1 MNAFL
6 TGVIFLV
13 AFTATGTSIDCVTCY
28 STDGTDCSGEVR
40 TCTEGQ
46 TFCRTLTSEIK
57 KDGVASNQVYK
68 YCGGDEQS
76 NSIYRE
82 ESFTTFVQV
91 EIQNCETDKC
101 NEEPAQL
108 TPRANTPNGVK
119 CMHCFENYSEDCNSE
134 ETIECTGDMNKCLF
148 MSGNICNNG
157 ELGVDDTAFNVC
169 ALRHCTN
176 IASADLHPFYGE
188 IATGNIQKI
197 EISEGINDA

>member
-6 TGVIFLV
+6 TGVIFLI
-13 AFTATGTSIDCVTCY
+13 AFTATGKSIDCVSC
-28 STDGTDCSGEVR
+28 STTNGTDCSGDVT
-40 TCTEGQ
+40 TCADDL
-46 TFCRTLTSEIK
+46 TFCQTARTELK

-176 IASADLHPFYGE
+176 IASADLHPRYDE
-188 IATGNIQKI
+188 VDTGNIQKI
-197 EISEGINDA
+197 EISEGIKDA

>member
-13 AFTATGTSIDCVTCY
+13 AFTATGKSIDCVTCY

-57 KDGVASNQVYK
+57 KDGVASNQVCK

-157 ELGVDDTAFNVC
+157 TAFYAC

-176 IASADLHPFYGE
+176 IASADLHPRYDE
-188 IATGNIQKI
+188 VDTGNIQKI
-197 EISEGINDA
+197 EISEGIKDA

>member
-13 AFTATGTSIDCVTCY
+13 AFTATGKSIDCVTCY

-40 TCTEGQ
+40 TCTKGQ

-57 KDGVASNQVYK
+57 KDGVASNQVFK
-68 YCGGDEQS
+68 YCGGDEEPHW
-76 NSIYRE
+76 IYRE
-82 ESFTTFVQV
+82 ESLTTFFQL

-101 NEEPAQL
+101 NEEPALL

-119 CMHCFENYSEDCNSE
+119 CMHCFENYSADCNSE

-148 MSGNICNNG
+148 VSGNICNNG
-157 ELGVDDTAFNVC
+157 ELAFDDTSFNAC

-176 IASADLHPFYGE
+176 IASADLHPRYDE
-188 IATGNIQKI
+188 IDTGKIQKI
-197 EISEGINDA
+197 EISEGIKDA